1 MAQDMSILGNS
12 VVRRED
18 PRFLT
23 GAAQYVE
30 DLPLVDAAWLTYVR
44 SSYAHGRITG
54 IDTSVAAAMPGVLG
68 VFTAADLDGFGPV
81 PHPLP
86 ILPAGTERPVLA
98 SDVVRFVGE
107 AIVAVVAEDR
117 ALAADAAEA
126 VIVEIDPIEAVVE
139 PSRARHDDVLLFPD
153 FGTNVVLRFNS
164 DGVADFADCEVV
176 AELDIDNQRVHAA
189 PMEPRSGAAEWTS
202 DGRLVHYSA
211 CQGAHPARATLCA
224 MYGLPPEQ
232 VRVVV
237 PDVGGG
243 FGAKARPGAEE
254 LALGWFARAV
264 GRPMRWTETRTESMV
279 SMPSGRGQRQHVT
292 IGGTRDG
299 RITAYQ
305 LTVLQD
311 AGAYP
316 MMGAI
321 LPRLTMRMLT
331 GVYEIDNVGF
341 SSESVATNTASVTS
355 YRGAG
360 RPEATAAIERSIDFF
375 AAEIGLDPAEV
386 RRRNVV
392 PRFLDGYRTGIGTQY
407 DVGDYA
413 QALQRVLGAADYD
426 ALRAEQARRR
436 AAGDTL
442 LMGIGLSVYVE
453 VTAGASGVEYG
464 SVSAQADGRMRVVT
478 GATPF
483 GQGHETG
490 WAMIV
495 SDRTG
500 VPMDHIDI
508 VHGDTDLVPSG
519 GITGGS
525 RSVQVAGSA
534 LADASTK
541 LIALARSRAADQLE
555 AAADDV
561 GFDSSAG
568 VFHVAGAPSIT
579 VGWAELVDGDEPL
592 TGVSDFEAAQPT
604 FPFGAHLAVVDV
616 DADTGHV
623 TLRRFVAVDDAGT
636 LLNPLLA
643 AGQVHGGI
651 AQGAAQALME
661 AVRYDDAGNPLTTNF
676 ADYPVISAAEL
687 PSFELVHMETP
698 TFVNE
703 LGAKGIGEAGTIG
716 ATPAVHNAVI
726 DALAHLGVRH
736 VDMPLTPERVW
747 RAAREASAT
756 ARR

>member
-23 GAAQYVE
+23 GAARYVE

-44 SSYAHGRITG
+44 SIHAHGRITG

-68 VFTAADLDGFGPV
+68 VFTADDLDGFGPA
-81 PHPLP
+81 PHLFP
-86 ILPAGTERPVLA
+86 ILPAGTERAVLA
-98 SDVVRFVGE
+98 SRVVRFVGE

-117 ALAADAAEA
+117 TRAADAAEA
-126 VIVEIDPIEAVVE
+126 VVVTVDPIEAVVD
-139 PSRARHDDVLLFPD
+139 PAQARDDDVLLFPD
-153 FGTNVVLRFNS
+153 LGTNVVLRFNS

-176 AELDIDNQRVHAA
+176 AELDIDNQKVHAA
-189 PMEPRSGAAEWTS
+189 PMEPRSGAAEWTG

-224 MYGLPPEQ
+224 MYGLPAEQ

-264 GRPMRWTETRTESMV
+264 GRPVRWTETRTESMV
-279 SMPSGRGQRQHVT
+279 SMPSGRGQRQHVK

-311 AGAYP
+311 AGSYP

-331 GVYEIDNVGF
+331 GVYDIANVGF

-360 RPEATAAIERSIDFF
+360 RPEATAASERSIDFF

-386 RRRNVV
+386 RRRNLV

-413 QALQRVLGAADYD
+413 EALRRVLGAADYD
-426 ALRAEQARRR
+426 ALRAEQTRRR
-436 AAGDTL
+436 AAGETV

-464 SVSAQADGRMRVVT
+464 SVSAQPGGRMRVVT
-478 GATPF
+478 GSTPF

-500 VPMDHIDI
+500 VPMDDVDI

-525 RSVQVAGSA
+525 RSVQIAGSA

-541 LIALARSRAADQLE
+541 LIELARSRAADRLE
-555 AAADDV
+555 AATDDV
-561 GFDSSAG
+561 VFDAAAG
-568 VFHVAGAPSIT
+568 VFHVVGAPSIT
-579 VGWAELVDGDEPL
+579 VGWADLVDGYEPL

-616 DADTGHV
+616 DIDTGHA

-687 PSFELVHMETP
+687 PSFELVHMATP

-736 VDMPLTPERVW
+736 IDMPLTPERVW
-747 RAAREASAT
+747 RAVHAARAT
-756 ARR
+756 AD